1 MVLGDFKKQ
10 ESICIRVKHNTELLL
25 RILRIRDPKM
35 ESMLT
40 KLLGG
45 ATLSMQR
52 LFREEV
58 VLNW

>member
-10 ESICIRVKHNTELLL
+10 ESICIRVKHNTELFL

-35 ESMLT
+35 EGMLT
-40 KLLGG
+40 KLMGG
-45 ATLSMQR
+45 TTLSMRQ
-52 LFREEV
+52 LFREGV